1 MKLYEIETTDAA
13 ISDMEGIY
21 EYIAIN
27 LASPDTALNQYNRIA
42 EAITS
47 LCNFPERFPIFDIEP
62 EKSRKIR
69 HMTVDNYSVCY
80 VVDEDRVVII
90 NVLYGASDIHS
101 KLMNR
106 IG

>member
-1 MKLYEIETTDAA
+1 
-13 ISDMEGIY
+13 
-21 EYIAIN
+21 
-27 LASPDTALNQYNRIA
+27 
-42 EAITS
+42 
-47 LCNFPERFPIFDIEP
+47 
-62 EKSRKIR
+62 
-69 HMTVDNYSVCY
+69 MTVDNYSVCY